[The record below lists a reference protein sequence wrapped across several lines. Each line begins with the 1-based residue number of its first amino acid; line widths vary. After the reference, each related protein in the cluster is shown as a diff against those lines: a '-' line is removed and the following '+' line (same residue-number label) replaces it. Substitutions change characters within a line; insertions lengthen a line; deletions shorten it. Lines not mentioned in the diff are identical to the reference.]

1 MAWPSALTVAG
12 RVWRQLEAD
21 GEVRRVLFKLL
32 ATVLLGCGLGL
43 WLCRA
48 LCRCCCGVDDGGGSG
63 GEGSREEVDRG
74 GKRKGEPS
82 PGGGDLADT
91 LLSSLLAPYD
101 GDGDGMLSC
110 EELGLLVADLGLA
123 LPCGGGRGG
132 GGRPESWVRRCVA
145 VLGVGTAAQPPRRDD
160 SCVGAQHLRTL
171 LGNGGDGDSGSDE
184 DQGERRGAGAGGNAE
199 DAARF
204 QTRRRV
210 ARRLQQASLLAETV
224 PRLPAEAAD
233 GEQTDGSGGGV
244 SYVRAKLLGGGLH
257 GTVWSG
263 GTAVRPLAGGG
274 GEAGGV
280 RCISV
285 GRAMSRSMP
294 RQLRTAQSADARPI
308 EQLAC

>member
-1 MAWPSALTVAG
+1 
-12 RVWRQLEAD
+12 
-21 GEVRRVLFKLL
+21 
-32 ATVLLGCGLGL
+32 
-43 WLCRA
+43 
-48 LCRCCCGVDDGGGSG
+48 
-63 GEGSREEVDRG
+63 
-74 GKRKGEPS
+74 
-82 PGGGDLADT
+82 
-91 LLSSLLAPYD
+91 
-101 GDGDGMLSC
+101 
-110 EELGLLVADLGLA
+110 
-123 LPCGGGRGG
+123 
-132 GGRPESWVRRCVA
+132 
-145 VLGVGTAAQPPRRDD
+145 LGVGTAAQPPRRDD

-171 LGNGGDGDSGSDE
+171 L
-184 DQGERRGAGAGGNAE
+184 GERRGAGAGGNAE

-224 PRLPAEAAD
+224 PRLPAGAAD
-233 GEQTDGSGGGV
+233 SEQTDGSGGGV

-274 GEAGGV
+274 GEAAGV

-294 RQLRTAQSADARPI
+294 RQLRTAQSADERPI